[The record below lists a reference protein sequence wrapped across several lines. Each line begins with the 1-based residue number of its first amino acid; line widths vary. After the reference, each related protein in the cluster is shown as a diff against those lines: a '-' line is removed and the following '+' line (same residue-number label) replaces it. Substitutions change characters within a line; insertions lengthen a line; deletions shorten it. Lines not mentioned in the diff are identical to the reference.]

1 VVFDPSD
8 LETEAALDSER
19 QFVLTLGGFALE
31 IAGAALVTHE
41 KLPVPRFNFVQE
53 LGVGPE
59 RQAAFFERALD
70 HYFQRALRPTFRVPL
85 PVPGHVEAGLRRFGF
100 RPRPAVLTLLLST
113 GARPPAMTE
122 DVEVHVAARNELDLV
137 ASFWTGERERPEF
150 RTALD
155 VAWSHPNPH
164 EQLAPL
170 LAVLDGET
178 VAAALVYRHRSTA
191 GIHGV
196 ATRPAARGKGAASE
210 LVVYALSRDPVGKG
224 VRYAIFSDSGRLEQR
239 LTRLGFLPARAFQEF
254 ELPHDAV
261 LAVPSP
267 GPAGPPQWRPPRRE
281 SSPSDGSRRRL

>member
-1 VVFDPSD
+1 MASD
-8 LETEAALDSER
+8 LTDLATEAALEAER

-31 IAGAALVTHE
+31 IPGATLVTHE
-41 KLPVPRFNFVQE
+41 KIPVPRFNFVQE

-85 PVPGHVEAGLRRFGF
+85 PVAVHVDAGLRRFGF
-100 RPRPAVLTLLLST
+100 RPRPAELKLLLST
-113 GARPPAMTE
+113 GVRPPAVAE
-122 DVEVHVAARNELDLV
+122 EVTVHAAQRDELDLV

-164 EQLAPL
+164 EQLVPL
-170 LAVLDGET
+170 LAVLDEET
-178 VAAALVYRHRSTA
+178 VAAALVYRHRTSA

-210 LVVYALSRDPVGKG
+210 IVVYALTHDPVGRG
-224 VRYAIFSDSGRLEQR
+224 VRYSIFADSSRLEQR
-239 LTRLGFLPARAFQEF
+239 LGRIGFLPARSFQEY
-254 ELPHDAV
+254 ELPPDAV

-267 GPAGPPQWRPPRRE
+267 GPALPPQWRPPRSGTSR
-281 SSPSDGSRRRL
+281 SQSPSPGS